1 MQICFISV
9 TCISCP
15 RMLLRPLLKGSPY
28 TCSIVWLAFIENSKS
43 KMIFDKYTTLNST
56 SPVSISHIHVT
67 TICFWSILKKI
78 YNHLLIIHNYFF
90 FSEMISLFV
99 FGLTL
104 ASLIERSSQH
114 GLLLSPPQRGS
125 LWRFGYD
132 TPPNYD
138 DNGLFCGGLEVNTS
152 LFGWSSKPFS

>member
-1 MQICFISV
+1 
-9 TCISCP
+9 
-15 RMLLRPLLKGSPY
+15 
-28 TCSIVWLAFIENSKS
+28 
-43 KMIFDKYTTLNST
+43 
-56 SPVSISHIHVT
+56 
-67 TICFWSILKKI
+67 
-78 YNHLLIIHNYFF
+78 
-90 FSEMISLFV
+90 MISLFV

>member
-1 MQICFISV
+1 
-9 TCISCP
+9 
-15 RMLLRPLLKGSPY
+15 
-28 TCSIVWLAFIENSKS
+28 
-43 KMIFDKYTTLNST
+43 
-56 SPVSISHIHVT
+56 
-67 TICFWSILKKI
+67 
-78 YNHLLIIHNYFF
+78 
-90 FSEMISLFV
+90 MISLFV

-138 DNGLFCGGLEVNTS
+138 DNGLFCGGLEVKIVVKAIFIVLIASFNIRT
-152 LFGWSSKPFS
+152 